1 MRLGVTFVTLLMI
14 CELICLN
21 IFGKKCTSTWLFVVY
36 YSLQMIK
43 LLGVE
48 KGKKSRI
55 NLVFVAGDR
64 VLKYLTACYEREK
77 KFTQLLK

>member
-1 MRLGVTFVTLLMI
+1 
-14 CELICLN
+14 
-21 IFGKKCTSTWLFVVY
+21 
-36 YSLQMIK
+36 MIK
-43 LLGVE
+43 LLTVE

-64 VLKYLTACYEREK
+64 VLSYLATCYERER